1 MTKVYSTKSAL
12 HQRRAEL
19 IHRKQQEALDR
30 ASSAAIQPAPRAE
43 ERSLIRSSTPVP
55 CDPTNQNWEP
65 RYYSAT
71 SLRRAVPHLPEI
83 NECKR
88 TSVRTIPRWA
98 HVLYAPKE
106 VVAPRYVTPSDAV
119 LMRHV
124 ADRETW
130 ERILSGNGFQIED

>member
-1 MTKVYSTKSAL
+1 MTVYSTKSAL

-30 ASSAAIQPAPRAE
+30 ASSAATQPAPCE
-43 ERSLIRSSTPVP
+43 GERSLVRSSTPVP
-55 CDPTNQNWEP
+55 CDPTNPRWEP

-71 SLRRAVPHLPEI
+71 SLRRAVPHLPELK
-83 NECKR
+83 EQKR
-88 TSVRTIPRWA
+88 TRVHTVPRWA
-98 HVLYAPKE
+98 HVLYTTE
-106 VVAPRYVTPSDAV
+106 GVVAPRFVTPSDAV

-124 ADRETW
+124 TDKETW